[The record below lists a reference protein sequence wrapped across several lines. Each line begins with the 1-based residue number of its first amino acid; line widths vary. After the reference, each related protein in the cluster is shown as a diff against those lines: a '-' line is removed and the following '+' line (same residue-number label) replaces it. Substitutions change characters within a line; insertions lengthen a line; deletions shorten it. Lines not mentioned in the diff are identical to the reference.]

1 MKDSAETRVLPYVW
15 AAEEAARRAEAYG
28 MHEEGW
34 AAQMKSIERYLAK
47 AA

>member
-1 MKDSAETRVLPYVW
+1 MRRVSGARSLQ
-15 AAEEAARRAEAYG
+15 EKAARRAETYR

-34 AAQMKSIERYLAK
+34 AGQMKSIEQCLAK